1 MTGIY
6 QSIQNLI
13 PAPSL
18 PISHL
23 VTSSSSSEDVVVVLV
38 GVGVGED
45 ESLLG
50 CDYHRVSRR
59 ESRQV
64 S

>member
-23 VTSSSSSEDVVVVLV
+23 VTSSSSSEEVVVVL
-38 GVGVGED
+38 VGVGED

>member
-38 GVGVGED
+38 GVGEE